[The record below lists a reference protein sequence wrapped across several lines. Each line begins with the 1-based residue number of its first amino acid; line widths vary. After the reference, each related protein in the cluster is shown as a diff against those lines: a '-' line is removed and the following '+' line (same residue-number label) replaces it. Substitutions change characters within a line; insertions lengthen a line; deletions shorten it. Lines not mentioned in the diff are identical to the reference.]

1 MEGETI
7 TAAANGK
14 VSSIYSNPELGT
26 VVVME
31 LGNGYELTYGQLKD
45 ITVSEGGFVNK
56 GDIIGSVAAPTKY
69 YSVEG
74 CKIGN
79 CEKRVWK
86 DRFIIDCGK
95 GVAINMRRYLLNGRI
110 MTMASEKKGNRK
122 NKVRPLYE
130 NGYLLIEKGKI
141 AAIGDM
147 EELGHIPKKD
157 GGTDVIDVEPYGN
170 YGGEKGDGRG

>member
-1 MEGETI
+1 ME
-7 TAAANGK
+7 
-14 VSSIYSNPELGT
+14 
-26 VVVME
+26 
-31 LGNGYELTYGQLKD
+31 
-45 ITVSEGGFVNK
+45 
-56 GDIIGSVAAPTKY
+56 
-69 YSVEG
+69 
-74 CKIGN
+74 KIGY

-147 EELGHIPKKD
+147 EELGHIPKSLRLIAIWELRRRKR
-157 GGTDVIDVEPYGN
+157 GW
-170 YGGEKGDGRG
+170 KGMTVMKM